1 MLTVDLIVTSGQRA
15 RRSAGWRRVGTPLPS
30 QEEEFRDY
38 WAEGMAQC
46 REPYQNADR
55 VADLLVRSEF
65 GAAPAYTPPPEY
77 RDPPEYYILPDYVDS
92 D

>member
-15 RRSAGWRRVGTPLPS
+15 RRSGRWRRVGPLRT

-38 WAEGMAQC
+38 WAEGLVQL

-55 VADLLVRSEF
+55 MADLLVRSEF
-65 GAAPAYTPPPEY
+65 GVAPAYTPPPEY
-77 RDPPEYYILPDYVDS
+77 KDPPEYYILPDYVDS